1 MLIARK
7 MLLKLIEHQE
17 ELFAAIIAPLNYCT
31 LCTIRA
37 TCKALFTTISGVH
50 RWQHMRNFAASL
62 KQINSIC
69 RAILQDSRGI
79 VTTIIYHNN
88 YYTFYRMRHTMK
100 LGVYRNIGIYD
111 YNRIYDIIMVTGSF
125 LTIYHI
131 DDTHIPDWLLKYTSD
146 SPDQSYEM
154 LVDLRP

>member
-1 MLIARK
+1 MLPE
-7 MLLKLIEHQE
+7 LIKHQE
-17 ELFAAIIAPLNYCT
+17 ELFAAIIAPLNYRCLSALRMTCGT
-31 LCTIRA
+31 LFRV
-37 TCKALFTTISGVH
+37 ISGAY
-50 RWQHMRNFAASL
+50 RWQHMRNFAPSL

-88 YYTFYRMRHTMK
+88 YYAFYRMRHTMK

-111 YNRIYDIIMVTGSF
+111 YNRIYDIIMITGSF
-125 LTIYHI
+125 LTVYRI
-131 DDTHIPDWLLKYTSD
+131 DDTHIPHWLLKYTSD